1 MDRLCREILSLLVPL
16 YPQLRQ
22 SWGELALAWGCDC
35 AIRGIAFRSLQLFRA
50 LLPKINRLQLAN
62 MIGRISGTVS
72 SATDESLQSFT
83 REVLIT
89 YTGLV
94 KSNLDPDLLPPLFWC
109 ACACLSTTVE
119 QEFLTVLQLLEAL
132 LTKLDLDD
140 AKTVDALISYR
151 PTGWTGPEPTLQPLI
166 IQGLRSSSACDLS
179 LTLLGRLAK
188 IDDAELIDPSGG
200 RVRDIFTVLL
210 PWCLNKMDGG
220 SMDVDIAALAID
232 LAQLAELEGRHSIS
246 KLMKSFSKGII
257 RTRDDLLRQ
266 GVSCIREHFASQGP
280 TAPVTL
286 LLGLVLN
293 SKKWIQVKSMEILKT
308 LFQNPLSRAPIARS
322 ELLDP
327 LLRLLT
333 TDLAPQALEVLDE
346 PLTITGG
353 PNPAQGQALV
363 SPSAQSAKTVFG
375 VPTESGWAVPM
386 PEERIQM
393 CRSNILAV
401 YDTCKPNN
409 RPSMVTF
416 EPETR
421 NRLANQS
428 FFPVQN
434 PTSLGDLVS
443 TLNDLNN
450 FFQKDDVYLR
460 PNSATGLARADS
472 KRRVAEI
479 VSRSLGRSTM
489 RQAVSSDW
497 ISSQIFRD
505 SIADTIPDG
514 GNAPFIG
521 LFSVS
526 NSAETTSLTPSTSI
540 EVMNNNFL
548 RDPDGG
554 ESDSLEEHANMHGNG
569 IFYHALDGPM
579 PQQQYSHQSYSYGG
593 REIAN
598 DDGYTARV
606 PLTNGSNAVNG
617 TQGTSGRYD
626 YDSESDSGTDSFAL
640 DRLVGRARSLVRKKS
655 AAKVRSK
662 SRGPSSGVASPNEDL
677 SPPYSISQRYEQ
689 RR

>member
-1 MDRLCREILSLLVPL
+1 MDRLCREILSLLIPL

-50 LLPKINRLQLAN
+50 LMPKINRLQLAN

-89 YTGLV
+89 YAGLV

-151 PTGWTGPEPTLQPLI
+151 PTNWGGPEPTLQPLI
-166 IQGLRSSSACDLS
+166 MQGLRSFSTCDLS

-200 RVRDIFTVLL
+200 RVREMFTVLL

-220 SMDVDIAALAID
+220 TTDVDITTLAID
-232 LAQLAELEGRHSIS
+232 IAQLAELEGRHSIS

-266 GVSCIREHFASQGP
+266 GVSCIREHSQDP
-280 TAPVTL
+280 TVPVTL

-293 SKKWIQVKSMEILKT
+293 SRKWIQIKTMEILKT
-308 LFQNPLSRAPIARS
+308 LFQNPLSRTPIARS

-346 PLTITGG
+346 PLTIAGG

-363 SPSAQSAKTVFG
+363 SPSGQGAKTVFG
-375 VPTESGWAVPM
+375 IPTESGWAVPM
-386 PEERIQM
+386 PEERIQI

-409 RPSMVTF
+409 RPSMITF

-421 NRLANQS
+421 NLLATQS

-450 FFQKDDVYLR
+450 FFQKDDVLLK
-460 PNSATGLARADS
+460 PNGTTGLERADS

-479 VSRSLGRSTM
+479 VSRSLGRSPMART
-489 RQAVSSDW
+489 ASSDW
-497 ISSQIFRD
+497 ATSQIFRD
-505 SIADTIPDG
+505 SMADTIPDG
-514 GNAPFIG
+514 GNTPFIG

-526 NSAETTSLTPSTSI
+526 NSAETASITPSTSI
-540 EVMNNNFL
+540 ESMNNNFL
-548 RDPDGG
+548 CDPDGG
-554 ESDSLEEHANMHGNG
+554 ENDSLEEHANMYGNG
-569 IFYHALDGPM
+569 TFYHALDGET
-579 PQQQYSHQSYSYGG
+579 PQQQYSQQSYD
-593 REIAN
+593 E
-598 DDGYTARV
+598 YTVRV
-606 PLTNGSNAVNG
+606 PSASGFDAANGTNG
-617 TQGTSGRYD
+617 RYH

-640 DRLVGRARSLVRKKS
+640 DRLVGRARSLVRRKS
-655 AAKVRSK
+655 SAKARSK
-662 SRGPSSGVASPNEDL
+662 SRGPSSTAASPNEDAT
-677 SPPYSISQRYEQ
+677 PASILQRYE
-689 RR
+689 RRR